1 MWHTP
6 SGRELEEDVLLEEIK
21 KAVSEHAKVYV
32 GCDSAVIGDHVFFA
46 DVVCLHGGDGW
57 QGGRYFFK
65 RESLERKLVPNLR
78 VRITEEANHTVM
90 TATRLMEHIDPSHME
105 IHLDINRSK
114 RHASSALADGLSAY
128 AKSLGIDVKLKP
140 DSWAS
145 TTIADKHSRRFYLG
159 REDE

>member
-6 SGRELEEDVLLEEIK
+6 SGRELQESELLEEIK

-32 GCDSAVIGDHVFFA
+32 GCDSAVVGDHVFFA

-65 RESLERKLVPNLR
+65 REGIERKVVPTLK
-78 VRITEEANHTVM
+78 VRITEEANRTVM
-90 TATRLMEHIDPSHME
+90 TASMLMEHIDPDCME
-105 IHLDINRSK
+105 IHLDVNRSK
-114 RHASSALADGLSAY
+114 IHASSVLAERLSAY
-128 AKSLGIDVKLKP
+128 ARSLGVDVKLKP

-145 TTIADKHSRRFYLG
+145 TTIADKHSRRFYL
-159 REDE
+159 D

>member
-6 SGRELEEDVLLEEIK
+6 SGRELQDAELLEEIK

-32 GCDSAVIGDHVFFA
+32 GCDSAVIGDQVFFA
-46 DVVCLHGGDGW
+46 DVVCLHGGDDW

-65 RESLERKLVPNLR
+65 REAIEKKLVSNLR
-78 VRITEEANHTVM
+78 VRITEEASRTVITTSM
-90 TATRLMEHIDPSHME
+90 LMEHIDPKHLE

-114 RHASSALADGLSAY
+114 RYASSTLAEGLSSY
-128 AKSLGIDVKLKP
+128 AKSLGVDVKLKP

-145 TTIADKHSRRFYLG
+145 TTIADKHSRRFYLD
-159 REDE
+159 RED